1 MKVPDAR
8 QPEAIRALPRC
19 QRRPGAARSTRET
32 NFTPR
37 RFPPSP
43 ERMSVSLVAFERV
56 NRVTQA
62 PLGSAPARPFR
73 LWCGVCA
80 QGRACEES
88 PAADLLGPRG
98 TRCGLARQA
107 RSGGSTRESRSRV
120 WPKQDHAWRG
130 GPQAFIGTSPLSQA
144 RAPLAARLM
153 WCGSPSTRR
162 VGGPRPGRTGVS
174 SQVFCFR
181 PYPNGPPDAV
191 NVVRL
196 RPDAAGHRVHR
207 RRGAFVSDCRTG
219 REATAGEGPGR
230 G

>member
-62 PLGSAPARPFR
+62 PLGSAPAWPFR
-73 LWCGVCA
+73 LWCGACA

-120 WPKQDHAWRG
+120 LPKQDHAWRG

-144 RAPLAARLM
+144 
-153 WCGSPSTRR
+153 SPEGASRGLT
-162 VGGPRPGRTGVS
+162 
-174 SQVFCFR
+174 
-181 PYPNGPPDAV
+181 D
-191 NVVRL
+191 VVRL
-196 RPDAAGHRVHR
+196 PEYTSGRRPPPRADR
-207 RRGAFVSDCRTG
+207 RIQ
-219 REATAGEGPGR
+219 PGVLPPALSER
-230 G
+230 PSRCSQRRPPPP